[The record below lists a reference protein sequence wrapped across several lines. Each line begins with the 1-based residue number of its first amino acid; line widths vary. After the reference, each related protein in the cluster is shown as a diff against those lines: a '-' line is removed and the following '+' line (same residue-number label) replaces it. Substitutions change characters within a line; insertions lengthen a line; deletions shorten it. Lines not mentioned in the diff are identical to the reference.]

1 MSQKLV
7 MNLLA
12 HVLPFFLLVHLSFGL
27 YEIEVHRMLGYE
39 EGDRWMGSKVQSFTM
54 VAAHFAG
61 THIF

>member
-12 HVLPFFLLVHLSFGL
+12 HVLPFFLLVHFSLGL

-39 EGDRWMGSKVQSFTM
+39 EGDRWIGSKV
-54 VAAHFAG
+54 
-61 THIF
+61 